1 MKKIY
6 FDPEMEVVEL
16 KIASAILVGSD
27 GATSDI
33 PGGDDGSS
41 AGSKTDPSE
50 TTDPGWSI
58 GL

>member
-6 FDPEMEVVEL
+6 FDPEMEVIDL
-16 KIASAILVGSD
+16 KIASAILMGSD
-27 GATSDI
+27 DI

-41 AGSKTDPSE
+41 AGSSTPPSD
-50 TTDPGWSI
+50 TSTPGWSE